1 MNPILIKGRIFMRNS
16 DMLNLRGM
24 TTHWK
29 LAKLMR
35 RRIPTKTG
43 LLKLRLPEF
52 QIVGVEPG
60 IGYGN
65 P

>member
-1 MNPILIKGRIFMRNS
+1 MRNS